1 MEKQEQI
8 ITTYQQIIQKT
19 ELELQNARKRIYYIS
34 LLRLILFVGAVAN
47 AIIFWSDGCYVS
59 LLSLSYLLSYSSGW

>member
-1 MEKQEQI
+1 MKKQEQI

-34 LLRLILFVGAVAN
+34 LLRLIFR
-47 AIIFWSDGCYVS
+47 
-59 LLSLSYLLSYSSGW
+59 YLTFYLIHLAGKTP